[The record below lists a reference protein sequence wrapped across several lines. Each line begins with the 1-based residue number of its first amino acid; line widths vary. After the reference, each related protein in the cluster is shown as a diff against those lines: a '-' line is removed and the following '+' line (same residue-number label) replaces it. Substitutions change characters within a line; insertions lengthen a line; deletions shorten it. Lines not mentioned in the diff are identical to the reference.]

1 VNPADWWPGGDRQ
14 AGRLPLS
21 ALEHHAYCPR
31 QAALIHLDNVFAD
44 NVETMRGNVAHAN
57 VHEPSPTLPLPTGSR
72 MRQITGLQVWSDRL
86 GLYGVCDVVEID
98 ATTAI
103 PIEHKVGRYVPGGPA
118 DLQAGAQ
125 ALCLRDMLPLDV
137 PYAEVFSH
145 ADRRRHRVE
154 LTDALIARIIST
166 ADQMRDI
173 LTDAA
178 LPDAV
183 ADRRCRRCSLEPDCL
198 PNLARQAADHDD
210 LFTPRPAGRWH
221 G

>member
-1 VNPADWWPGGDRQ
+1 MTPAAWWPDGDRQ
-14 AGRLPLS
+14 AGRLPIS

-44 NVETMRGNVAHAN
+44 NVETMRGNVAHAQ
-57 VHEPSPTLPLPTGSR
+57 VHEPSPALPIPPTSG
-72 MRQITGLQVWSDRL
+72 MRQVTGLKVWSDRL
-86 GLYGVCDVVEID
+86 GLYGVCDIVEIN
-98 ATTAI
+98 ATTAV
-103 PIEHKVGRYVPGGPA
+103 PVEHKVGRYVPGGPA

-145 ADRRRHRVE
+145 ADRRRHRIE
-154 LTDALIARIIST
+154 LTDALADRILST
-166 ADQMRDI
+166 AEQIRDI

-178 LPDAV
+178 LPNAV

-198 PNLARQAADHDD
+198 PTLTVRAAGTTD
-210 LFTPRPAGRWH
+210 LFTPRPAGHWH